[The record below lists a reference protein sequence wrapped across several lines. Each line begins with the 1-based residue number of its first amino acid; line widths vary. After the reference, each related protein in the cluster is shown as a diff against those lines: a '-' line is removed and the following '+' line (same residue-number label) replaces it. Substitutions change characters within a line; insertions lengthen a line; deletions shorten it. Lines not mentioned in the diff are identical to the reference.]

1 MIKST
6 EKEGCGSMDHVRVQ
20 PKRMVG
26 NGSVMALKG
35 SKKGAGDTSTVVEE
49 TSNITSSNNINMDNP
64 TSFFEEYSIHDDEDK
79 IVESEQDDE
88 GQSLNNEPNNQKKSW
103 AMLVNPTAA
112 NKPSSTKSVRFH
124 VADAALATNFGSMS
138 LSNAES
144 MLNTLREE
152 KVQEAEDGG
161 QFSDAEDDESIEIPK
176 SDCCDDDESSDD
188 GEEYASIGEDFS
200 DEECDVY
207 ILDPEEFEEKRRRQV
222 DELKNKEHTQKI
234 QTVEPKNNEVIQ
246 ELEMEF
252 PSLAAASTVQYEGSD
267 DENEEEKEIDQPT
280 MTQEERL
287 KKAAEEEAQR
297 RANSLKPVSKSGKIY
312 NTLGKYRNLSSA
324 KGIKIGEKNAKKDN
338 GTTTFVFAQA
348 STSNEKEPKKE
359 QQIQSRVIGGIGM
372 SGQSTEVD
380 DDGEGWVTST
390 REIVAMKASGKLDP
404 FRNDRNDNQQMKPQE
419 NLPSK
424 NCRTACATT
433 DFAMQNVILQMN
445 LELLTVDGV
454 RVRKLKSWVQRCS
467 TCHTVYTSIES
478 TRLFCDRCGSS
489 SIQRVAAS
497 VDGKTGRLKLHL
509 KKNYQQKLRG
519 TKYCLPKAGTQNK
532 FMGDLLLSED
542 QLMYGALNQRV
553 KQTRS
558 KNAKASQS
566 IFGADLAATLGC
578 VADLSKR
585 GDIKVGFGRKN
596 PNATKFGRERRGKK
610 KKSTDKVCGLRRY

>member
-1 MIKST
+1 MLIKSK
-6 EKEGCGSMDHVRVQ
+6 EKEGCGSMDHIRIQ

-26 NGSVMALKG
+26 NGSVL
-35 SKKGAGDTSTVVEE
+35 SLKKGADDASTVVEE
-49 TSNITSSNNINMDNP
+49 TSTVTSTNNMNIENS
-64 TSFFEEYSIHDDEDK
+64 TSFFEEYNVHNDEEK
-79 IVESEQDDE
+79 IDESEQDVE
-88 GQSLNNEPNNQKKSW
+88 GQSSKDQPDNQKKSW
-103 AMLVNPTAA
+103 AMLVNPSAA
-112 NKPSSTKSVRFH
+112 PKPSASTKSVRFH

-138 LSNAES
+138 LNNAET
-144 MLNTLREE
+144 MLNALREE
-152 KVQEAEDGG
+152 KVQETGDGG
-161 QFSDAEDDESIEIPK
+161 QFSDAEDDESIEIPTK
-176 SDCCDDDESSDD
+176 NDCCDDESSDG

-207 ILDPEEFEEKRRRQV
+207 ILDPEEVEEKRKRQD
-222 DELKNKEHTQKI
+222 DELKNKEPTQNI
-234 QTVEPKNNEVIQ
+234 QTIEPKNNEVIQ

-252 PSLAAASTVQYEGSD
+252 PSLAAASTVPYEGSD

-280 MTQEERL
+280 MTHEERL

-312 NTLGKYRNLSSA
+312 NTLGKYKKLASA
-324 KGIKIGEKNAKKDN
+324 KGIKIGEKNVKKDN
-338 GTTTFVFAQA
+338 ETTTFVFAQA
-348 STSNEKEPKKE
+348 STTDEKEPKKE
-359 QQIQSRVIGGIGM
+359 QQIQSRVIGGVGM

-404 FRNDRNDNQQMKPQE
+404 FRNDRNDNHQTKPQE

-467 TCHTVYTSIES
+467 TCHTVYTNVES

-509 KKNYQQKLRG
+509 KKNYQHKLRG
-519 TKYCLPKAGTQNK
+519 TKYSLPKAGTQNR

-566 IFGADLAATLGC
+566 IFGADIAATVGC